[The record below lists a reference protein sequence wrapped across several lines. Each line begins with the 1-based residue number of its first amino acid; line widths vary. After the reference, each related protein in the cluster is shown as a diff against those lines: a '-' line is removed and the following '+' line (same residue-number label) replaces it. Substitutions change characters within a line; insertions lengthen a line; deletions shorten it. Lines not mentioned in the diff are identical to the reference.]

1 MRITTALVRLSRQ
14 PIGLKE
20 ASALF
25 QFADGPKTVSKLATL
40 MGMHKETV
48 KSRVMILRKK
58 GLIQTNEITE
68 GVASY
73 TLTIKGKNII
83 TEVLI
88 P

>member
-40 MGMHKETV
+40 MGMHKDTV

-58 GLIQTNEITE
+58 GLIQTNEVTE
-68 GVASY
+68 GAASY
-73 TLTIKGKNII
+73 VLTPKGESII